1 MEDLERL
8 REGWLE
14 LVQKC
19 KLDEAGS
26 YYWDNLYPFVEK
38 RFLENNKVHEEYDW
52 LILPAG
58 LESSYYILLI
68 KSIKPKNVYFLGTK
82 EFKENFLNKIIEK
95 SDLKASQYVVDTLS
109 YDEMD
114 VADVYEKVRKRLD
127 LFYNKKV
134 ILDLTRG
141 KRIMS
146 VGAGIV
152 GAFFGF
158 DLVYVDEDWID
169 EIKRGKPGTEKL
181 VTVKNPFEV
190 FGDLEGQ
197 EARELFNHHDYGAAI
212 YFYKKLREK
221 VADPRKIEIEEL
233 LAEAY
238 LHWNSFN
245 FKAAFNKLERTVKK
259 SKQYNLRISS
269 EIHRNLEVLE
279 ILTKEEKDDEFNL
292 HVIVDLY
299 VNALR
304 KAEVGMF
311 EDSVSRLY
319 RVLELISQYRLRE
332 YGIETSNAD
341 LSKYAD
347 EYKKLTKELYGFE
360 KEPSFEIG
368 LKDGYILLFI
378 LKDYLVEEE
387 NLDDLRRMFG
397 VIRVRDN
404 SIIAHGLELAGEKAF
419 KNMNQLAKKFIG
431 KVCNKQDKNVDEL
444 IKKHSFIKLRL

>member
-8 REGWLE
+8 RERWLE
-14 LVQKC
+14 LMKQDSV
-19 KLDEAGS
+19 DEANNF
-26 YYWDNLYPFVEK
+26 YWENLFPLVESK
-38 RFLENNKVHEEYDW
+38 FLEASKIEEDYDW
-52 LILPAG
+52 LILPCG

-95 SDLKASQYVVDTLS
+95 SDLKASQYIVDILG

-114 VADVYEKVRKRLD
+114 VADVYEKIRKRLD
-127 LFYNKKV
+127 LFCNKKI

-158 DLVYVDEDWID
+158 DLVYIDEGWID
-169 EIKRGKPGTEKL
+169 EIKRGIPGTEKL

-197 EARELFNHHDYGAAI
+197 EARELFNHYNYGAAI

-221 VADPRKIEIEEL
+221 VADPRKIETEEL
-233 LAEAY
+233 LSEAY

-245 FKAAFNKLERTVKK
+245 FKAALNKLEKTLNR
-259 SKQYNLRISS
+259 SSQYNLKVASQIKENLNALRIL
-269 EIHRNLEVLE
+269 N
-279 ILTKEEKDDEFNL
+279 KQEKDGEFKL
-292 HVIVDLY
+292 HIIVDLY

-332 YGIETSNAD
+332 YDIETSNAN
-341 LSKYAD
+341 LSQYSED
-347 EYKKLTKELYGFE
+347 YKKLTKELYGFE

-378 LKDYLVEEE
+378 LKDHVLEGESLEDV
-387 NLDDLRRMFG
+387 RKMFG
-397 VIRVRDN
+397 IIRVRDN

-419 KNMNQLAKKFIG
+419 KNMNNLAKKFIERLC
-431 KVCNKQDKNVDEL
+431 KKQEKDFSGLV
-444 IKKHSFIKLRL
+444 KKHSFLKL